1 MADLFQPE
9 TATPAEHRPLAD
21 RMRPVSLDEVV
32 GQPEATGPGS
42 LLRETVAA
50 GRVPSLIFWGPPG
63 CGKTT
68 LAHVLAT
75 VTCNHFVP
83 FSAVL
88 GGVKEVRAIVAEAEG
103 RLHREGRQTLLF
115 VDEIHRFN
123 KSQQDAFLPHVEKG
137 TVVLVGA
144 TTENPSFEVNAAL
157 LSRCTVVRLVG
168 LGPDVLAGL
177 VIHAAGAER
186 GLAGVPDVG
195 QEAARL
201 IAELADGDARRA
213 LNLLEQAAW
222 VAGHRGTAVTPEL
235 VKEVFVK
242 QPLRHDKGGDDHY
255 DVVSA
260 FIKTLRGSDPHAAL
274 YWMVRLLEAGED
286 PIFILRRMVIFA
298 SEDVGNADPRALE
311 VAVGALDA
319 VRLVG
324 LPEGRIP
331 MAQAV
336 TYLATAPKSNASY
349 LALKAAERAVR
360 EHGSSSVPMHL
371 RNAPTRLMKEMGAGK
386 GYRYPHD
393 FPGGY
398 VQEDYFPTGLSRSVF
413 YDPKDAGYEKHISAL
428 MKWRETLDGEESRG
442 TDRPGKCVDT

>member
-1 MADLFQPE
+1 MSDLFNKGVSPDD
-9 TATPAEHRPLAD
+9 APEHRPLAD
-21 RMRPVSLDEVV
+21 RMRPEALAEVV
-32 GQPEATGPGS
+32 GQEEVTDSGG
-42 LLRETVAA
+42 LLREMVEA

-68 LAHVLAT
+68 LANVLAK
-75 VTCNHFVP
+75 VTKNYFVA

-88 GGVKEVRAIVAEAEG
+88 GGVKEVRAIVAEAEK
-103 RLHREGRQTLLF
+103 RLAREGRQTILF

-157 LSRCTVVRLVG
+157 LSRCTVVRLKA
-168 LGPDVLAGL
+168 LAPECLAEL
-177 VIHAAGAER
+177 VSSAAISER
-186 GLAGVPDVG
+186 GLAGTPLLDG
-195 QEAARL
+195 EAATL
-201 IAELADGDARRA
+201 IAGLADTDARRA

-222 VAGHRGTAVTPEL
+222 VAEHRTTDITPEL
-235 VKEVFVK
+235 VQEVFKK

-260 FIKTLRGSDPHAAL
+260 FIKTLRGSDPDAAL

-286 PIFILRRMVIFA
+286 PIFVLRRMVILA
-298 SEDVGNADPRALE
+298 AEDIGNSDPRALE
-311 VAVGALDA
+311 VATNALHA

-349 LALKAAERAVR
+349 LALKAAEESVKK
-360 EHGSSSVPMHL
+360 HGSKPVPMHL
-371 RNAPTRLMKEMGAGK
+371 RNAPTRLMAEFGAGR
-386 GYRYPHD
+386 GYKYPHD
-393 FPGGY
+393 SPGGY
-398 VQEDYFPTGLSRSVF
+398 VPENYWPEGLSGTTF
-413 YDPKDAGYEKHISAL
+413 YHPKEAGYEKHIRAL
-428 MKWRETLDGEESRG
+428 MEWRKSLDDE
-442 TDRPGKCVDT
+442 

>member
-1 MADLFQPE
+1 MVDLFDRGEPVE
-9 TATPAEHRPLAD
+9 GHAEHRPLAD
-21 RMRPVSLDEVV
+21 RMRPESLAEVV
-32 GQPEATGPGS
+32 GQAEATEPGG
-42 LLRETVAA
+42 LLREMVEA

-68 LAHVLAT
+68 LANVLAK
-75 VTCNHFVP
+75 VTQNHFVA

-88 GGVKEVRAIVAEAEG
+88 GGVKEVRAIVAEAEH
-103 RLHREGRQTLLF
+103 RLTREGRQTVLF

-157 LSRCTVVRLVG
+157 LSRCTVVRLKALDEGSLVG
-168 LGPDVLAGL
+168 LVQNAAADARGLGGSPVLEDAAAKLIAGL
-177 VIHAAGAER
+177 
-186 GLAGVPDVG
+186 
-195 QEAARL
+195 
-201 IAELADGDARRA
+201 ADTDARRA

-222 VAGHRGTAVTPEL
+222 VADHRGGAVTPAL
-235 VKEVFVK
+235 VEEVFKK

-260 FIKTLRGSDPHAAL
+260 FIKTLRGSDPDAAL

-286 PIFILRRMVIFA
+286 PVFVLRRMVIFA

-311 VAVGALDA
+311 VATNALQA
-319 VRLVG
+319 VRLIG

-336 TYLATAPKSNASY
+336 VYLATAPKSNASY
-349 LALKAAERAVR
+349 LALKAALDAV
-360 EHGSSSVPMHL
+360 EKHGSKAVPMHL
-371 RNAPTRLMKEMGAGK
+371 RNAPTRLMSELGAGK
-386 GYRYPHD
+386 GYKYPHD

-398 VQEDYFPTGLSRSVF
+398 VKEDYFPEGLSGTTF
-413 YDPKDAGYEKHISAL
+413 YEPKEIGYEKHIAAL
-428 MKWRETLDGEESRG
+428 MKWRKSLDEA
-442 TDRPGKCVDT
+442 